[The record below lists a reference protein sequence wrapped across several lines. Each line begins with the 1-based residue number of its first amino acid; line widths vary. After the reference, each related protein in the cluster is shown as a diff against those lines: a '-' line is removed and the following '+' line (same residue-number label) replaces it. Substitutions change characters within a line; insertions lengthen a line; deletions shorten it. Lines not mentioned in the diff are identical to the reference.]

1 MLSNYIM
8 NTHLNNLCVLVAFLV
23 LVFISSTTNPEVT
36 RVANKLTTGWVNT
49 LLILLIVTLTMTENL
64 RLGLLVTLVYLI
76 CVVRFNNGLTENFQ
90 SKPGPSPL
98 NCSTYGD
105 SKEKT
110 GTAFYPLN

>member
-1 MLSNYIM
+1 M
-8 NTHLNNLCVLVAFLV
+8 NQHLYNLCVLIAFLII
-23 LVFISSTTNPEVT
+23 VFISSTQNMEVR

-64 RLGLLVTLVYLI
+64 RCGLLVTFVYLI
-76 CVVRFNNGLTENFQ
+76 SVVRFNNGLTENFE

-98 NCSTYGD
+98 NCSTYGN
-105 SKEKT
+105 SRENT